1 MDILL
6 RTYRVTESNG
16 HSATV
21 QRSDDFI
28 AKLCLGIAG
37 GGFDESQRQKAK
49 RLLDALMLRGVS
61 IGRNGCT
68 IELVDAT
75 AEVVTVH

>member
-1 MDILL
+1 MDIQL

-16 HSATV
+16 HAVTV

-37 GGFDESQRQKAK
+37 GGFDESQRQTANHL
-49 RLLDALMLRGVS
+49 RDALMLQGRA

-75 AEVVTVH
+75 TEVVTVH

>member
-1 MDILL
+1 MDIQL
-6 RTYRVTESNG
+6 RTYRVTESDG
-16 HSATV
+16 HTATV
-21 QRSDDFI
+21 RRSDDFI

-37 GGFDESQRQKAK
+37 GGFDETQRQKAT
-49 RLLDALMLRGVS
+49 RLRDALMLQGMA
-61 IGRNGCT
+61 IGRNGST